1 MVGGVLGSSG
11 GFPEVGVYLYMI
23 LLQCDYTSVEG
34 VGVCCPFPLNL
45 GSGYNFLDW
54 LRRVD
59 GWYMT

>member
-45 GSGYNFLDW
+45 GSDLQ
-54 LRRVD
+54 LP
-59 GWYMT
+59 